1 MEGTL
6 DPLNQN
12 NKSIPLFTKL
22 IATGFYS
29 GYSPFAPGTAGSV
42 AGILFFLIP
51 GFESLIL
58 LSISITVVFFIGVI
72 ASNRMEKVL
81 GEDPSQVVIDEI
93 VGMWISVV
101 YLPKEFIVFFIA
113 FIFFRIFDI
122 VKPQPARYME
132 KFHHGWGIMLD
143 DVVAGIYANL
153 TTQLLIW
160 FFPALVR

>member
-29 GYSPFAPGTAGSV
+29 GYSPIAPGTAGSV
-42 AGILFFLIP
+42 VGILFFLIP
-51 GFESLIL
+51 GFESLIP
-58 LSISITVVFFIGVI
+58 LSISITIVFFIGVLT
-72 ASNRMEKVL
+72 SNRMEKIL

-93 VGMWISVV
+93 VGMWISVLF
-101 YLPKEFIVFFIA
+101 LPKGLIVAFMA

-132 KFHHGWGIMLD
+132 KFQHGWGIMLD
-143 DVVAGIYANL
+143 DVIAGIYANL

-160 FFPALVR
+160 LFPALTR